1 MDRIERVAR
10 SVEARI
16 KKFNDG
22 EKELDQD
29 IEYKGLL
36 SKMKKAPE
44 KKEKDEMDVVA
55 EYVQEIRK
63 AKEEILNGR
72 K

>member
-1 MDRIERVAR
+1 MDRIDRIAR

-16 KKFNDG
+16 KKFNDSG
-22 EKELDQD
+22 EPVDQD

-36 SKMKKAPE
+36 SKMRKAPE
-44 KKEKDEMDVVA
+44 KKEKDELDVVA

>member
-1 MDRIERVAR
+1 MDRIDRIAR

-16 KKFNDG
+16 KKFSDSG
-22 EKELDQD
+22 EPVDQD

-36 SKMKKAPE
+36 AKMKKQPV
-44 KKEKDEMDVVA
+44 KKEKDELDVVA

>member
-1 MDRIERVAR
+1 MDRIDRIAR

-16 KKFNDG
+16 KKFSDSKG
-22 EKELDQD
+22 TEDQD

-36 SKMKKAPE
+36 AKMRKAPE
-44 KKEKDEMDVVA
+44 KKEKDDMDIVA